1 MPPPLADGLVTYE
14 TAENGTTVPL
24 TVDQYSRDVS
34 AFLMW
39 VAEPHLVARKEA
51 GMQVIIFLLVFA
63 GLLYAVK
70 RRLWSGVEH

>member
-1 MPPPLADGLVTYE
+1 
-14 TAENGTTVPL
+14 VPL

-51 GMQVIIFLLVFA
+51 GMQVIVFLIVFA
-63 GLLYAVK
+63 GIMYLVK
-70 RRLWSGVEH
+70 RRLWAKVEH